1 MVPLLFLRMFLV
13 KHINPLKQNIMY
25 TKTHYVNTIW
35 LSEDIDAAV
44 RLYDKVELLYTDA
57 PYGTAVDRDL
67 RAALRDLENAIE
79 ALRYAR
85 KDNRIEEKGGV
96 E

>member
-1 MVPLLFLRMFLV
+1 ME
-13 KHINPLKQNIMY
+13 
-25 TKTHYVNTIW
+25 TKSHYVNTKW

-44 RLYDKVELLYTDA
+44 SLYNKVELLYTDA

-67 RAALRDLENAIE
+67 GAALRDLANAIE

-85 KDNRIEEKGGV
+85 RDNRIEQKKNEA
-96 E
+96 